1 MVSIVAVRSAAA
13 ASTSAAVVAAVM
25 AEIDAEPL
33 CENKTDFRVVFRLGF
48 FFLLARFLAC
58 PPPCAQ
64 FCGFALDRV
73 ATRSVL
79 AHVGATRKRD
89 PNGMAD
95 ASFRRVRV
103 ALRWIHAC

>member
-1 MVSIVAVRSAAA
+1 
-13 ASTSAAVVAAVM
+13 M

-33 CENKTDFRVVFRLGF
+33 CENKTDFRADLRLLF
-48 FFLLARFLAC
+48 FFCLRVFLRA
-58 PPPCAQ
+58 PPLPAPCAR

-79 AHVGATRKRD
+79 AHVGATRKRA
-89 PNGMAD
+89 PNDMAD

>member
-1 MVSIVAVRSAAA
+1 
-13 ASTSAAVVAAVM
+13 M

-33 CENKTDFRVVFRLGF
+33 CENKTDFRVDFRMR

-58 PPPCAQ
+58 PPCAR

-79 AHVGATRKRD
+79 ARVGATRKRA
-89 PNGMAD
+89 PNDMAD